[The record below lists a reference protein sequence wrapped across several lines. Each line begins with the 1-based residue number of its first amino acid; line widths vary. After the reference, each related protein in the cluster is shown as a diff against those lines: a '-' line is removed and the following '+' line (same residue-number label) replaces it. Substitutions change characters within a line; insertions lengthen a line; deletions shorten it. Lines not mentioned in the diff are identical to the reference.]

1 MFLPMRQRAL
11 LVIVAVAAWSAGCAS
26 LPVGTY
32 YPSPADPNTVRV
44 SHILHRAAAAAG
56 DDPTRYSFAFIK
68 SQHAAAYTDE
78 DATFYITDGL
88 ARLPSPVLE
97 AAVAHEV
104 AHEVLDHVGTRRRLA
119 LSLNAG
125 FGTAGFFAPGVGL
138 LDFVVNP
145 LVVRAFSRQQEFAA
159 DQRAIEILR
168 AMGNPSPRRSLA
180 ESLRAVDAVLVRTRD
195 EGGSVLDTHPTLEDR
210 LKALE
215 PLEPAAVAEH
225 HDHAHGHLAQR
236 LAARDEH
243 ENVVSEVENHREG
256 RHGQGEHEDLSKIAG
271 GAAKLPDADQEPHR
285 AQEPGAEADETVQE
299 VRGEAAPE
307 AGCHQL
313 RHGLTF
319 PAAGA

>member
-1 MFLPMRQRAL
+1 M
-11 LVIVAVAAWSAGCAS
+11 
-26 LPVGTY
+26 
-32 YPSPADPNTVRV
+32 
-44 SHILHRAAAAAG
+44 
-56 DDPTRYSFAFIK
+56 
-68 SQHAAAYTDE
+68 
-78 DATFYITDGL
+78 
-88 ARLPSPVLE
+88 LE

-215 PLEPAAVAEH
+215 PLEPAAVAE
-225 HDHAHGHLAQR
+225 
-236 LAARDEH
+236 
-243 ENVVSEVENHREG
+243 VP
-256 RHGQGEHEDLSKIAG
+256 SK
-271 GAAKLPDADQEPHR
+271 KR
-285 AQEPGAEADETVQE
+285 
-299 VRGEAAPE
+299 
-307 AGCHQL
+307 
-313 RHGLTF
+313 
-319 PAAGA
+319 

>member
-1 MFLPMRQRAL
+1 MRQRAL
-11 LVIVAVAAWSAGCAS
+11 LVIVATAVWSAGCAS
-26 LPVGTY
+26 LPAGTY

-44 SHILHRAAAAAG
+44 AHILHRAAVAAG
-56 DDPTRYSFAFIK
+56 DDPTRYSFAFVK

-145 LVVRAFSRQQEFAA
+145 LVVRAFSRQQELAA

-168 AMGNPSPRRSLA
+168 AMGNPAPRRTLA

-195 EGGSVLDTHPTLEDR
+195 DGGSVLDTHPTLEVR
-210 LKALE
+210 LKAPE
-215 PLEPAAVAEH
+215 PLDLGWRKCLPGGCIADALLNDDVLRRWKIQTSAGRIAWT
-225 HDHAHGHLAQR
+225 DGTGGALAIGLSFRGLAQA
-236 LAARDEH
+236 L
-243 ENVVSEVENHREG
+243 
-256 RHGQGEHEDLSKIAG
+256 
-271 GAAKLPDADQEPHR
+271 DALNKEP
-285 AQEPGAEADETVQE
+285 
-299 VRGEAAPE
+299 
-307 AGCHQL
+307 
-313 RHGLTF
+313 
-319 PAAGA
+319 

>member
-44 SHILHRAAAAAG
+44 AHILHRAAVAAG

-168 AMGNPSPRRSLA
+168 AMGNPSPRTSWTVSSA
-180 ESLRAVDAVLVRTRD
+180 SAP
-195 EGGSVLDTHPTLEDR
+195 GSW
-210 LKALE
+210 
-215 PLEPAAVAEH
+215 
-225 HDHAHGHLAQR
+225 
-236 LAARDEH
+236 ARCG
-243 ENVVSEVENHREG
+243 S
-256 RHGQGEHEDLSKIAG
+256 
-271 GAAKLPDADQEPHR
+271 
-285 AQEPGAEADETVQE
+285 
-299 VRGEAAPE
+299 
-307 AGCHQL
+307 
-313 RHGLTF
+313 
-319 PAAGA
+319 